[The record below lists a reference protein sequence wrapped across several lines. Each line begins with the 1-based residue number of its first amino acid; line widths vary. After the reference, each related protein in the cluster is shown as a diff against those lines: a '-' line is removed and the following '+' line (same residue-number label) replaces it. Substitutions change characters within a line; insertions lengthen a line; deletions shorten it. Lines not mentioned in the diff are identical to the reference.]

1 LVNLEDLWL
10 EREPQNVPGT
20 REERLNWQRKTH
32 HSLGAFRE
40 MPAVVDPL
48 SGVNHLRQGMT
59 RAKPV
64 TFRWTVTKAKT
75 VTVAG
80 DFNNWDPHAHSL
92 KKGKDGT
99 WRASL
104 HLKPGRYEYMFVVDG
119 DWREDPLNPN
129 RVPNPHGG
137 FNSVCDV
144 A

>member
-1 LVNLEDLWL
+1 MGTQKGW
-10 EREPQNVPGT
+10 RKKPARVPGSKKPV
-20 REERLNWQRKTH
+20 QSK
-32 HSLGAFRE
+32 
-40 MPAVVDPL
+40 
-48 SGVNHLRQGMT
+48 
-59 RAKPV
+59 AKPV
-64 TFRWTVTKAKT
+64 TFRWTVATAKT

-99 WRASL
+99 WRVSL